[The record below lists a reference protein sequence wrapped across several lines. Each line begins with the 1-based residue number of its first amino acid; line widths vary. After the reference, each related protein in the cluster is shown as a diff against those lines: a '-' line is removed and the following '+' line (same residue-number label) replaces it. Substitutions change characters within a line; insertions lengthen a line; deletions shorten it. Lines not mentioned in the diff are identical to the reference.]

1 MKTNQSKIDQ
11 LIQELCP
18 DGVKFK
24 HIWEVTAWDKKFNA
38 VDNHKQEKTY
48 KYTYLLASALRKLAV
63 DGGDIKL
70 LSTGGAEYGWTTEEI
85 ANKNISEGEVIS
97 IPWGGKATVQY
108 TNGKFVTADN
118 RIATSLDINIL
129 DNKFLYY
136 FMLGNLHI
144 IQSFYRGSG
153 IQHPSMAKV
162 LDFKIPV
169 PPLEV
174 QAEIVKILDTFT
186 QLEAE
191 LEAELEARRKQYEF
205 YRNQLLT
212 FNDEGGVQTKWF
224 TLGEIIMSLKTG
236 LNPRKNFV
244 LNTPDARNNY
254 VTVRELNG
262 MGITLHE
269 KTDKVNDDALR
280 LIANRSK
287 LEKGD
292 ILFSGTGTIGKT
304 ALVVKNP
311 TDWNVKEGVYV
322 IKPKKDMVNSKY
334 LLFYLNSI
342 HAKTDY
348 RNRVVGSP
356 VNSVPMSELKKV
368 RIPLPSLF
376 EQERIVSILDKF
388 DKLVNDIS
396 EGLPAE
402 LNARRKQYEYYRTK
416 LLTFQEA
423 KE

>member
-1 MKTNQSKIDQ
+1 
-11 LIQELCP
+11 
-18 DGVKFK
+18 
-24 HIWEVTAWDKKFNA
+24 
-38 VDNHKQEKTY
+38 
-48 KYTYLLASALRKLAV
+48 
-63 DGGDIKL
+63 
-70 LSTGGAEYGWTTEEI
+70 
-85 ANKNISEGEVIS
+85 
-97 IPWGGKATVQY
+97 
-108 TNGKFVTADN
+108 
-118 RIATSLDINIL
+118 
-129 DNKFLYY
+129 
-136 FMLGNLHI
+136 
-144 IQSFYRGSG
+144 
-153 IQHPSMAKV
+153 
-162 LDFKIPV
+162 
-169 PPLEV
+169 
-174 QAEIVKILDTFT
+174 
-186 QLEAE
+186 
-191 LEAELEARRKQYEF
+191 
-205 YRNQLLT
+205 
-212 FNDEGGVQTKWF
+212 
-224 TLGEIIMSLKTG
+224 MSLKTG